1 MKSGGYTLY
10 AEEIIRPLDGKGAS
24 NLIGH
29 TIYKAPPLSTAAFN
43 TTSVVTQPERQG
55 PVLCEYYKQRPAVC
69 QELKWHRFCQRR
81 HSEERKRILKRQALC
96 LPKGYICMM
105 RGISLQ
111 TMKSQKRAG
120 LLRKLQEEMRCILYP
135 RQLSNRTGI

>member
-10 AEEIIRPLDGKGAS
+10 AEEKIRPLDGKGAS

-29 TIYKAPPLSTAAFN
+29 TIYKAPPLSTAASS
-43 TTSVVTQPERQG
+43 TTSVLSQPERQG

-69 QELKWHRFCQRR
+69 QELKWHRFCQQR

-120 LLRKLQEEMRCILYP
+120 LLRKLQEEMRCILYS
-135 RQLSNRTGI
+135 R